1 LPESLE
7 EVEMS
12 LERLFE
18 VVEGLRQTAMAD
30 AAFGDPQ
37 EVAGRVL
44 IPVSSVMTGFG
55 LGFGRGMPEQEPEQ
69 ESEVPWDMEQ
79 APEGE
84 DQEAAEG
91 GGGGGGAGSHPVAV
105 IEVTP
110 ETTIVRPI
118 LDETKIA
125 IAGILLAGWFV
136 FWLFTTV
143 RAVFGRRSRGR

>member
-1 LPESLE
+1 
-7 EVEMS
+7 MS

-18 VVEGLRQTAMAD
+18 VVEGLRQTATAD
-30 AAFGDPQ
+30 AAFGAPQ
-37 EVAGRVL
+37 EVEGRVL

-55 LGFGRGMPEQEPEQ
+55 LGFGQGPGSGTMPEQEPEQ

-84 DQEAAEG
+84 DQEGSEG
-91 GGGGGGAGSHPVAV
+91 GGGGGGAGSHPVAM

-118 LDETKIA
+118 VDETQIA

-136 FWLFTTV
+136 FWLFATV